1 MNQQPGVG
9 GMPNMIGIS
18 PSSMMA
24 SSPQQQMPGM
34 MGQQPN
40 PGAMGMPGPQPQP
53 TDNISKVKSL
63 MVPLRD
69 SLSVNICRDVIS
81 RNNRKK
87 NVLLILTDNAQTGST
102 TDTT

>member
-1 MNQQPGVG
+1 MNHGQQPVG
-9 GMPNMIGIS
+9 GMPNMVGIS

-34 MGQQPN
+34 MGQQQN
-40 PGAMGMPGPQPQP
+40 PGAMTMPGQPQP

-69 SLSVNICRDVIS
+69 SLSVSDSQEICTLE
-81 RNNRKK
+81 K
-87 NVLLILTDNAQTGST
+87 LYW
-102 TDTT
+102 